1 MGKLKT
7 LLKKSKE
14 IVNKAKR
21 KKRLTAQQKKD
32 RENIAALTVGAPP
45 LLGATYMSSKT
56 ISDEKVRQREKRI
69 KQKEKEKKAARYE
82 KQLNKAK
89 EAAKKKK
96 ENKNNKPKKM
106 KAGGIALKGHGKA
119 FLKGNR

>member
-1 MGKLKT
+1 MG
-7 LLKKSKE
+7 
-14 IVNKAKR
+14 

-45 LLGATYMSSKT
+45 LIAGLGISSKT
-56 ISDEKVRQREKRI
+56 INDEKVRQREKRI
-69 KQKEKEKKAARYE
+69 KQKEKE
-82 KQLNKAK
+82 K

-106 KAGGIALKGHGKA
+106 KAGGIALRGHGKA
-119 FLKGNR
+119 FIKGNR